1 MRKICKRKR
10 VWRTLEVLVN
20 SKEANSSQDV
30 DYSGKVQ
37 DGENVAKK
45 VVGDGQIN
53 GQEATP

>member
-1 MRKICKRKR
+1 M
-10 VWRTLEVLVN
+10 WRTLEVLVN

>member
-53 GQEATP
+53 GEEAAT